1 MTYESPIT
9 VLTEKLTSKV
19 SEVLDNQIVGE
30 VLRVGIVVNKDEL
43 LKALKYDRGQYEKGY
58 NDGYIDGAK
67 DGAREIFENFKKNLI
82 KELDEKIAKGVE
94 R

>member
-19 SEVLDNQIVGE
+19 SEELDNQIVGE
-30 VLRVGIVVNKDEL
+30 VLRVGIDVNKDEL
-43 LKALKYDRGQYEKGY
+43 LKALKYDREQYDKGY
-58 NDGYIDGAK
+58 KDGFDDGYKEAHDIAV
-67 DGAREIFENFKKNLI
+67 ELFI
-82 KELDEKIAKGVE
+82 K